1 MDLAHE
7 RYAELERH
15 MIEANPAADTARIR
29 AAFEYANDHH
39 GPQLRKSGEPYI
51 IHPIAVAEIINELEL
66 DQDSIVAALLH
77 DCIEDTDSTHDEIA
91 RLFGPQVADLVEGV
105 TKLTR
110 MQYTSR
116 EDEQMENLRKMFVA
130 MAKDVRVILIKL
142 CDRLHNMRT
151 LQYQSDKKQKEKSLE
166 TMEVYAPIAH
176 RLGMQKLK
184 WELEDLA
191 LKYLDPV
198 GYHDVEQ
205 ALRELTQENS
215 EFLER
220 MQAQIEERLQT
231 DGLHCKVYGRLKHL
245 YSIYRKMYAQNKTIK
260 EIFDIYAFRVMV
272 DDIPSCYNVLGCIH
286 DMFKPVLGRFKDY
299 IGTPK
304 PNGYQSLHTTVVGR
318 EAIPFEV
325 QIRTWQMHQTA
336 EYGVAAHW
344 KYKEGMANEKLGTE
358 REFEWVRKLLESQQ
372 DADPDEFVR
381 TLRVDMF
388 SDEVF
393 VFTPNGDVKSLPAG
407 ATPIDFAYSIH
418 SAVGNSMTGARVNGR
433 IVTFE
438 TPLKNGDIVEIITS
452 KNAHG
457 PSRDWMKICKS
468 NEARNKIRQWFK
480 KERREENIATGRASF
495 ETELKHA
502 GLSIAAITATAELTD
517 TLLRR
522 VRFGS
527 LDELY
532 AAIGYGGM
540 SAQKAVGRMKE
551 ELTRL
556 GRLERQRAEQE
567 ALRAA
572 ASTGEAIFPAGKAGA
587 APRPRHSDNG
597 IIVEGLDNCMVKFS
611 KCCTPVPGDP
621 VVGFI
626 TKGYGVSI
634 HRQDC
639 PNADPARRK
648 PEEAGRWVKVSWAD
662 AGEDAHFRTSLDIS
676 AKDRDGLTLDVA
688 MVLSAQKVRLNN
700 ISARSQP
707 DGYAMVNLEMSVK
720 DKAELS
726 AVINK
731 LSAVPGVC
739 LVRRAGGVSPPSP
752 YPLPPGGT
760 PPAGYFRQESLS

>member
-1 MDLAHE
+1 
-7 RYAELERH
+7 
-15 MIEANPAADTARIR
+15 
-29 AAFEYANDHH
+29 
-39 GPQLRKSGEPYI
+39 
-51 IHPIAVAEIINELEL
+51 
-66 DQDSIVAALLH
+66 
-77 DCIEDTDSTHDEIA
+77 
-91 RLFGPQVADLVEGV
+91 
-105 TKLTR
+105 
-110 MQYTSR
+110 
-116 EDEQMENLRKMFVA
+116 MENLRKMFVA

-381 TLRVDMF
+381 TLR
-388 SDEVF
+388 
-393 VFTPNGDVKSLPAG
+393 
-407 ATPIDFAYSIH
+407 
-418 SAVGNSMTGARVNGR
+418 
-433 IVTFE
+433 
-438 TPLKNGDIVEIITS
+438 
-452 KNAHG
+452 
-457 PSRDWMKICKS
+457 WICS
-468 NEARNKIRQWFK
+468 P
-480 KERREENIATGRASF
+480 
-495 ETELKHA
+495 
-502 GLSIAAITATAELTD
+502 
-517 TLLRR
+517 
-522 VRFGS
+522 
-527 LDELY
+527 
-532 AAIGYGGM
+532 
-540 SAQKAVGRMKE
+540 
-551 ELTRL
+551 TR
-556 GRLERQRAEQE
+556 
-567 ALRAA
+567 
-572 ASTGEAIFPAGKAGA
+572 
-587 APRPRHSDNG
+587 
-597 IIVEGLDNCMVKFS
+597 
-611 KCCTPVPGDP
+611 
-621 VVGFI
+621 
-626 TKGYGVSI
+626 
-634 HRQDC
+634 
-639 PNADPARRK
+639 
-648 PEEAGRWVKVSWAD
+648 
-662 AGEDAHFRTSLDIS
+662 
-676 AKDRDGLTLDVA
+676 
-688 MVLSAQKVRLNN
+688 
-700 ISARSQP
+700 
-707 DGYAMVNLEMSVK
+707 
-720 DKAELS
+720 
-726 AVINK
+726 
-731 LSAVPGVC
+731 C
-739 LVRRAGGVSPPSP
+739 LCSPPT
-752 YPLPPGGT
+752 GT
-760 PPAGYFRQESLS
+760 

>member
-468 NEARNKIRQWFK
+468 NEARNKIRQWYK
-480 KERREENIATGRASF
+480 KERRDENIATGRASF

-739 LVRRAGGVSPPSP
+739 L
-752 YPLPPGGT
+752 
-760 PPAGYFRQESLS
+760 